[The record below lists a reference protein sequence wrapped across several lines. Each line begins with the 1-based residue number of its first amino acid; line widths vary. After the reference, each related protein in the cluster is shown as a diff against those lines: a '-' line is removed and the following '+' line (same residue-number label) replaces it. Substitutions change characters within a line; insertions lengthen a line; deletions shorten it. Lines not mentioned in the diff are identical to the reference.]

1 MMIQLAIGK
10 ALKESGLIEKL
21 EKYNRNIVL
30 MTLPA
35 EELKNIGSSS
45 VNFDMENYNI
55 VPVQFRTEDSV
66 VNGPSS
72 EMRKSYSTLS
82 YTLEKDV
89 TGYLGPVQLK
99 SKSLR
104 NIIELGQLD
113 ASPENI
119 FLHGESSVDSG
130 VLNSFVRNA
139 ANQELSFSPA
149 SENNGLPS
157 TLMNAFFE
165 SVEAESEL
173 SSKSVYVGN
182 FDTQFR
188 NKFHNSMFD
197 DLANFGFSEE
207 YCTNVTFKNE
217 GKKLAN
223 YATSVARAAVD
234 LALEQTEFS
243 PDDLLALTITEDT
256 IQELFCCFLG
266 NPQKCDLISP
276 LFNTTFSGRKFST
289 TGAQVLPHWRP
300 PRFDFSSTVS
310 GSTAPVPIDVYTN
323 TMIYYTGEDV
333 ACDTANLTYCWEKCS
348 QENIQTGV
356 IDRLFEYRL
365 MKNNTICKKSPVYQ
379 VFAKSPAAKIEN
391 YDYEMNDG
399 DYSLWSESQWNGGL
413 AEGRLFLKQ
422 SPTTENVILSVG
434 VISLF
439 FAFLISWLVKWK
451 SASLFT
457 PTQGFLNPVSTI
469 PS

>member
-1 MMIQLAIGK
+1 M
-10 ALKESGLIEKL
+10 
-21 EKYNRNIVL
+21 
-30 MTLPA
+30 
-35 EELKNIGSSS
+35 
-45 VNFDMENYNI
+45 
-55 VPVQFRTEDSV
+55 
-66 VNGPSS
+66 
-72 EMRKSYSTLS
+72 
-82 YTLEKDV
+82 
-89 TGYLGPVQLK
+89 
-99 SKSLR
+99 
-104 NIIELGQLD
+104 
-113 ASPENI
+113 
-119 FLHGESSVDSG
+119 
-130 VLNSFVRNA
+130 
-139 ANQELSFSPA
+139 
-149 SENNGLPS
+149 
-157 TLMNAFFE
+157 
-165 SVEAESEL
+165 
-173 SSKSVYVGN
+173 
-182 FDTQFR
+182 
-188 NKFHNSMFD
+188 
-197 DLANFGFSEE
+197 
-207 YCTNVTFKNE
+207 
-217 GKKLAN
+217 
-223 YATSVARAAVD
+223 
-234 LALEQTEFS
+234 
-243 PDDLLALTITEDT
+243 
-256 IQELFCCFLG
+256 
-266 NPQKCDLISP
+266 ISP

-333 ACDTANLTYCWEKCS
+333 ACDTANLTDCWEKCS

-391 YDYEMNDG
+391 YDYEKNDG

-413 AEGRLFLKQ
+413 AEGRLFLVQ